1 MFSASSVSASP
12 SDAKAVHAV
21 RGRAARI
28 GETARV
34 GETAGAGRTGET
46 RRAGRRG
53 RGRAALRPVTALLLS
68 GLVTAATL
76 AGTGTAA
83 ADDPGRHQGGAA
95 AVLDGLK
102 TFDSAVLRMPGENG
116 APDRTQ
122 ELPAGL
128 FEMTVDGGGKLKTY
142 CIDLHNPTQDQA
154 KYLETPW
161 AETSLGANRNAGKI
175 RWILQ
180 HSYPQVDDLAA
191 LAEAAGTGPLTERTA
206 AAGTQVAI
214 WRYSDGADVT
224 ASDKQAEKLADW
236 LQKRARNVTEPRASL
251 TLEPAA
257 VSGRAGE
264 RLGPV
269 IVRTDADQVSVS
281 PPVDAAA
288 SGISVTDEKG
298 VPVTSAT
305 DGTRLYFA
313 VPKGSADG
321 SASLTVQTTTSVPV
335 GRAFAG
341 TTRTQTQ
348 ILAGSSESTVSARAT
363 ATWAETGAAPA
374 LTARK
379 NCAAGGVD
387 ITAANQGDEPF
398 TFELG
403 GTEHTVAAG
412 TTETVTIPVAE
423 DQAYD
428 FTITG
433 PGGFRK
439 NFTGVLDCAT
449 SGSVIAAEAD
459 RQSDDD
465 TGVGTQS
472 ARRSVPASTGTTTSG
487 LEGDLAETGGSSTT
501 PMIAALAV
509 GLLVIGGGTLFVLR
523 RKEAHQHAE

>member
-12 SDAKAVHAV
+12 SDVTAVPAV
-21 RGRAARI
+21 RDGA
-28 GETARV
+28 ARV
-34 GETAGAGRTGET
+34 GETGRKE
-46 RRAGRRG
+46 
-53 RGRAALRPVTALLLS
+53 RGRAILRPATALLLS

-142 CIDLHNPTQDQA
+142 CVDLHNPTQNQA

-180 HSYPQVDDLAA
+180 HSYPQVDDLAV
-191 LAEAAGTGPLTERTA
+191 LAKAAGTGPLTERTA

-214 WRYSDGADVT
+214 WRYSDDADVT
-224 ASDKQAEKLADW
+224 ASDKQAERLADW
-236 LQKRARNVTEPRASL
+236 LQKRARDVAEPRASL

-257 VSGRAGE
+257 VSGRAGD

-269 IVRTDADQVSVS
+269 TVRTDADRVSVS
-281 PPVDAAA
+281 PPVDAAT
-288 SGISVTDEKG
+288 SGITVTDEEG
-298 VPVTSAT
+298 EPVTSAV
-305 DGTRLYFA
+305 DGARLYFA
-313 VPKGSADG
+313 VPKGSTDG
-321 SASLTVQTTTSVPV
+321 SASLAVQTTTSVPV

-387 ITAANQGDEPF
+387 ITAVNRGDQPF
-398 TFELG
+398 TFALG
-403 GTEHTVAAG
+403 GYEHTVAAG
-412 TTETVTIPVAE
+412 ATRTVTIPVAE

-439 NFTGVLDCAT
+439 SFTGVLDCAT
-449 SGSVIAAEAD
+449 SGSVAAAEKAPEGED
-459 RQSDDD
+459 A
-465 TGVGTQS
+465 GVGTQS
-472 ARRSVPASTGTTTSG
+472 ARQSVPASTGTSTSG
-487 LEGDLAETGGSSTT
+487 LEGDLAATGGSSTT

-509 GLLVIGGGTLFVLR
+509 GFLVIGGGALFVR
-523 RKEAHQHAE
+523 RRQEAQRHGE

>member
-1 MFSASSVSASP
+1 MFSAPAVSASP
-12 SDAKAVHAV
+12 SDAQAGHAA
-21 RGRAARI
+21 RGRAAR
-28 GETARV
+28 
-34 GETAGAGRTGET
+34 AGGTPG
-46 RRAGRRG
+46 RG
-53 RGRAALRPVTALLLS
+53 RGLFRPVAALLLS
-68 GLVTAATL
+68 GLVTAAATL
-76 AGTGTAA
+76 AGAGTAA
-83 ADDPGRHQGGAA
+83 ADDPGRYQGGAA

-102 TFDSAVLRMPGENG
+102 TFDNAVLRMPGENG
-116 APDRTQ
+116 APARTQ

-142 CIDLHNPTQDQA
+142 CIDLHNPAQDQA

-224 ASDKQAEKLADW
+224 ASDKHAEKLADW
-236 LQKRARNVTEPRASL
+236 LQKSARNVAEPRASL

-269 IVRTDADQVSVS
+269 TVRTDADQVSVA

-288 SGISVTDEKG
+288 SGITVTDEKG
-298 VPVTSAT
+298 APVTSA
-305 DGTRLYFA
+305 GNGARLYFD
-313 VPKGSADG
+313 VPEGSTDG

-363 ATWAETGAAPA
+363 ATWSETGAAPA

-387 ITAANQGDEPF
+387 ITAANRGDEPF

-412 TTETVTIPVAE
+412 ATETVTIPVAE

-449 SGSVIAAEAD
+449 SGSVIAAEKDLQAD
-459 RQSDDD
+459 EDK
-465 TGVGTQS
+465 GIGTQS
-472 ARRSVPASTGTTTSG
+472 ARDSLPASTGTATSG
-487 LEGDLAETGGSSTT
+487 LEGDLAATGGSSTT

-509 GLLVIGGGTLFVLR
+509 GFLIVGGGTLFVLR
-523 RKEAHQHAE
+523 RKEAAGQPGA